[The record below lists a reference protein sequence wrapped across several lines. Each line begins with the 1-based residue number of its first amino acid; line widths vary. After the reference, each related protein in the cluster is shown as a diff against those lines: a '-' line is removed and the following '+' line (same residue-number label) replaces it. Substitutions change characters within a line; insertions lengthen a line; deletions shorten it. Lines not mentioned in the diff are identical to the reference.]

1 VRLSWHG
8 GPRGLP
14 SLPLA
19 AALVVAAA
27 VSLYSCLR
35 VIEAVLTGYAFD
47 WENFIQAAA
56 RLGQGTLYEVDY
68 PYAFR
73 WSPMAAWILGLV
85 TLLPLWAWQVLHVAV
100 LPLLRTWWLVVACLV
115 SYPFWFDIQTGNI
128 MIFVAVT
135 AVWAARGNG
144 PATALFLVL
153 TVLVPRPLMLPAA
166 AWLLWHRPGW
176 RLPFA
181 ALFAVHAGAVVAS
194 GYTADWLTALIGVER
209 ELANDFNFG
218 PSSVIGVAWIPIG
231 AALAVWLTWR
241 GRLGL
246 ASMAAS
252 PYWLPYYFLMVLVEF
267 SATAVPSTTGA
278 LSGRRHRGI
287 TATSMDSEFTQIA
300 GSASMAA
307 TGTIAGRLRQ
317 APITTSPAAAA
328 NLGRTGISRTD
339 GRVVSTLPAS
349 IRNQRIQRSGSRTK
363 VITTIAA
370 VTARAVANWRH
381 SRRKANHSRP
391 TPGVTLVRRAHA
403 HEAG

>member
-1 VRLSWHG
+1 MRLAWDG

-19 AALVVAAA
+19 AVLTAAA
-27 VSLYSCLR
+27 AASLYSCLR
-35 VIEAVLTGYAFD
+35 VIEAVLTGYYAFD

-73 WSPMAAWILGLV
+73 WSPVAAWVLGLV
-85 TLLPLWAWQVLHVAV
+85 TLMPVWAWQALHVAV
-100 LPLLRTWWLVVACLV
+100 LTLLRSWWLVVACLV
-115 SYPFWFDIQTGNI
+115 CYPLWFDIQTGNI

-144 PATALFLVL
+144 PAAALFLAL
-153 TVLVPRPLMLPAA
+153 TLLVPRPLMLPLA

-181 ALFAVHAGAVVAS
+181 ALFAVHAVAVVAS
-194 GYTADWLTALIGVER
+194 GYAADWLAALISVES
-209 ELANDFNFG
+209 ELTNDFNFG
-218 PSSVIGVAWIPIG
+218 PSALIGVAWIPIG

-246 ASMAAS
+246 ASLAAC
-252 PYWLPYYFLMVLVEF
+252 PYWLPYYFLMLLLEF
-267 SATAVPSTTGA
+267 PST
-278 LSGRRHRGI
+278 LSDRAGGWRHSGI
-287 TATSMDSEFTQIA
+287 TATRSASELSQIE

-307 TGTIAGRLRQ
+307 TGTIAGRLRD
-317 APITTSPAAAA
+317 APSATSPAATAS
-328 NLGRTGISRTD
+328 LGRTGTSRTE
-339 GRVVSTLPAS
+339 GRVVPTLLAS
-349 IRNQRIQRSGSRTK
+349 IRNQRSHRSESMTK
-363 VITTIAA
+363 EIATIAA
-370 VTARAVANWRH
+370 VTARAVPNWRH
-381 SRRKANHSRP
+381 CRRKANHNRP
-391 TPGVTLVRRAHA
+391 TPGVTFVSSTQA